1 MPAPFTAVIG
11 AQGITLRWGTTGIG
25 VTRMQ
30 YNKSAAAEI
39 DTTGMNA
46 TVYQDANNTSRK
58 FVRKSVDYAVVDL
71 GELSCDFYGRGGFD
85 ESQVGGRNAIS
96 IDGLTAFQSQQAYL
110 TQISTEVVA
119 GDLIRGSCTFRLSA
133 D

>member
-1 MPAPFTAVIG
+1 MSFTAVTG
-11 AQGITLRWGTTGIG
+11 CQGITLKWGTTGIG

-30 YNKSAAAEI
+30 YSKSAAAEI

-46 TVYQDANNTSRK
+46 TIHQDANNTQRK

-71 GELSCDFYGRGGFD
+71 GELSCDFYGPGGFN
-85 ESQVGGRNAIS
+85 ENQVGGRNALS
-96 IDGLTAFQSQQAYL
+96 IDGLAAFSSQQAYL

-119 GDLIRGSCTFRLSA
+119 GDLIRGSCTFRLS
-133 D
+133 DN